1 MPMKEGGPCKGPGE
15 DEGTLCGGTRSS
27 CWYGKRDHQFC
38 ALHRTAWNRFR
49 QHGATEEAEEATAL
63 TEVDAVLGTRYCEPS
78 RMKPKQRRNEVKK
91 DTLQFCVQGTFNCGE
106 DDDRGETDTRWQ
118 TLDELVEAG
127 CSREEFEELC
137 AAHVKQLQK
146 TMKRDAKRFKTASEL
161 GQ

>member
-1 MPMKEGGPCKGPGE
+1 M
-15 DEGTLCGGTRSS
+15 
-27 CWYGKRDHQFC
+27 
-38 ALHRTAWNRFR
+38 
-49 QHGATEEAEEATAL
+49 
-63 TEVDAVLGTRYCEPS
+63 LGTRYCEPS